1 MRPPTCLDPR
11 ELQSRAAHMLLI
23 EGDVEEEEVERE
35 EVKMET
41 KRKKKREK
49 EKREPVMEGEEAG
62 AEEGDNSEDTAL
74 GMSGGEDPEDP
85 EMKRE
90 LLLHRERKRE
100 ETWRVRKEE
109 GEEVVVAVEDVENSG
124 DAVASVED
132 SGDVVDSV
140 EDSEEQEVDSE
151 EIGVD
156 SEEIGEDSVA
166 AAGPGEGVREEEG
179 EDSVEVTT
187 EVKAVLNST
196 NSSPSHKFSNYQK
209 VSSLLQPHRLK
220 FVFFIFDNSSLD
232 ILLYSQI
239 INAINSLVC

>member
-1 MRPPTCLDPR
+1 
-11 ELQSRAAHMLLI
+11 MLLI
-23 EGDVEEEEVERE
+23 EGDVEEEEVVERE

-41 KRKKKREK
+41 KRKMKREK

-90 LLLHRERKRE
+90 LLLHLERRRE
-100 ETWRVRKEE
+100 ETWRVKREE

-124 DAVASVED
+124 DAVVSVAVED
-132 SGDVVDSV
+132 SVVDSV

-151 EIGVD
+151 EIG
-156 SEEIGEDSVA
+156 EDSVA
-166 AAGPGEGVREEEG
+166 AAGPGEQEEDSEEEG

-232 ILLYSQI
+232 FLLYSQI